1 MICCHEFFE
10 SIRTTSKRKSTK
22 ELIATV
28 PGLTIQGKIRGPCHL
43 LWQSQVWG
51 LSSSHELTREV
62 KLGSKSSSKDHEVH
76 YKKLVLKFC
85 RQEEKCGF
93 PIRKISMGFPAS
105 TSVELFGDTF
115 KPFKS
120 FCLISKVPIRRS
132 IQKNSFCRGDLSSWV
147 SHDNYFAG
155 LMLWMRLHHL

>member
-22 ELIATV
+22 ELIAIV

-51 LSSSHELTREV
+51 LGSSHELTREV

-115 KPFKS
+115 KLSRFVWYQRYLAGDQYRKTA
-120 FCLISKVPIRRS
+120 FAEETYRVECLTIIISRV
-132 IQKNSFCRGDLSSWV
+132 
-147 SHDNYFAG
+147 
-155 LMLWMRLHHL
+155 